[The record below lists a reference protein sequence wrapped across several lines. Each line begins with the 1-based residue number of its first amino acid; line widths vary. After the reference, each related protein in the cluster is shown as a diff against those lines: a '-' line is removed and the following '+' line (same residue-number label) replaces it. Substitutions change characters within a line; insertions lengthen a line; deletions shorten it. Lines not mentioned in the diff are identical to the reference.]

1 MRYLLGIIFAFIL
14 MTSCAPRYE
23 VDTKELDTEEIVWL
37 VQRAAT
43 KFKHEHTL
51 RHEHSRV
58 LFDLSGFTRLGIQF
72 STQDI
77 LEVNEARGLLV
88 DFVEFILGEINRD
101 PLLCGQLAA
110 YPFNEERLD
119 VVILC
124 ESLYQQYV
132 DPFYIGCIKLKRGY
146 SYFYAADAADQNLYS
161 WHSRVEPYYKSREF
175 IMLERAAEKEYQK
188 EHAPKDKR
196 IPDEYY
202 PKD

>member
-1 MRYLLGIIFAFIL
+1 MRHLLAL
-14 MTSCAPRYE
+14 ALVLVLLTNCAPRYE
-23 VDTKELDTEEIVWL
+23 VEMEELNTEEVVWL

-43 KFKHEHTL
+43 KFKHEKTL

-58 LFDLSGFTRLGIQF
+58 LFDSTGFTRLGIQF

-77 LEVNEARGLLV
+77 LEVNEARALLV
-88 DFVEFILGEINRD
+88 DFVEYILGEINRD

-110 YPFNEERLD
+110 YPFSAERLD
-119 VVILC
+119 VIILC
-124 ESLYQQYV
+124 ESLYQQYL
-132 DPFYIGCIKLKRGY
+132 DPFYIGCIKLKRGT
-146 SYFYAADAADQNLYS
+146 SYFYAADAADQNIYS

-188 EHAPKDKR
+188 EHVSKDKH